1 MRRIIVGVIGPGSD
15 REVEAVRNARELG
28 GLIARQGWVLLT
40 GGRNCGVMDA
50 ANEGARQANGLTVGI
65 LPSSDHASMSASVD
79 IPIVTGMGQARNNIN
94 VLSSDL
100 LIACGLG
107 AGTASEIAL
116 AIKAGKTV
124 ILLGIDD
131 DAAAFFQRLSPS
143 HILVAETPGTAIDL
157 ANNLIHSYPS

>member
-1 MRRIIVGVIGPGSD
+1 MRRIIVGVIGPASD

-28 GLIARQGWVLLT
+28 RLIAEQNWVLLT

-65 LPSSDHASMSASVD
+65 LPGSDQSSMSSSVD

-94 VLSSDL
+94 VLSSDI

-116 AIKAGKTV
+116 AIKARKTV
-124 ILLGIDD
+124 ILLSIDD
-131 DAAAFFQRLSPS
+131 DSATFFQQLGPS
-143 HILVAETPGTAIDL
+143 HVHIAETPATAVDL
-157 ANNLIHSYPS
+157 ARKLLGV